1 MNDLRLPNISG
12 TDKEQLS
19 QIRSYLYQIIP
30 QIQFALNNAGGSASY
45 AMEVT
50 NRTGSAAQTNTPSFD
65 AAVAFSELKPLIIK
79 SAEIVSAYYEKI
91 NQTLSGEYVA
101 QSDFGTFTEQTE
113 QRIEQTSTG
122 ITQNFTNI
130 QQIFTDIENLDKS
143 LVEVT
148 GCIRSGKID
157 EEDGVPI
164 YGIEIGQTNKENGV
178 ETFRKYARFVSDKLS
193 FYDQNETELAYFS
206 DKKLYVDGVEIKS
219 RLQLGG
225 YVDYVQTDGGIITKW
240 VGI

>member
-1 MNDLRLPNISG
+1 MTDLRLPDIKG
-12 TDKEQLS
+12 TDSEQLK
-19 QIRSYLYQIIP
+19 QIRSYLYQLIP
-30 QIQFALNNAGGSASY
+30 QLQFALDNVGNGSTSY
-45 AMEVT
+45 TVEVT
-50 NRTGSAAQTNTPSFD
+50 NRQGGATPSQSFD
-65 AAVAFSELKPLIIK
+65 AAVAFAELKPLIIK
-79 SAEIVSAYYEKI
+79 SADIVQAYYEKI
-91 NQTLSGEYVA
+91 NTVLSGEYVA

-113 QRIEQTSTG
+113 QRIEETSTG

-164 YGIEIGQTNKENGV
+164 YGIEIGQTNKEDGV

-193 FYDQNETELAYFS
+193 FYDQNGTELAYFS
-206 DKKLYVDGVEIKS
+206 DRKLYVGGVEIKE

-225 YVDYVQTDGGIITKW
+225 YVDYVQADGGIITKW